1 LEETPPDIPLL
12 STLFYSRM
20 LVVARVS
27 LIIVLVSL
35 SCSCYKLAGGRIG
48 EVIEPEGNDL
58 LAEYSEAGWKK
69 KFHAPTANLLVLNG
83 SSTARK
89 VQSVCHE
96 LPGLGNPIFTP
107 CVVCSFR
114 CHLSLSVKSILEV
127 TIEVTLDLLPL
138 DLGVSASSR
147 RRVKMSMHK
156 LDDLVLLG
164 DRPRGP

>member
-1 LEETPPDIPLL
+1 LEETPPDILLL
-12 STLFYSRM
+12 STLIYSRF
-20 LVVARVS
+20 LVVALVS

-35 SCSCYKLAGGRIG
+35 SCSCYELAGGRIG
-48 EVIEPEGNDL
+48 EVIEPKGNYL
-58 LAEYSEAGWKK
+58 LAEDSEAGWKEVD
-69 KFHAPTANLLVLNG
+69 APTANLLVLNG

-107 CVVCSFR
+107 CVIRSFR

-127 TIEVTLDLLPL
+127 MIEVTLDLLPL

-156 LDDLVLLG
+156 LDDLILLG
-164 DRPRGP
+164 NCPRGP